1 MNYNKDDGNNGAN
14 EMHLADKRQRIIDG
28 AITVFSCKGF
38 YKAKIEEIA
47 AHAGV
52 GKGTV
57 YEYFSSKK
65 ELFQE
70 MFVYIEGKYE
80 EMLQQELS
88 LADTFYAKLQKMF
101 QVTVQFLNRHK
112 EMARILLAGYP
123 PVSQDIQRVLQEK
136 NQLKLQEI
144 SKILEEAIGRQEI
157 RPVDTSA
164 AAQVILGALFFVG
177 AQILLAWAENKKN
190 LDYDYNEQT
199 QEVIDILLKGFL
211 QP

>member
-1 MNYNKDDGNNGAN
+1 MNYNSDKGKNDDHD
-14 EMHLADKRQRIIDG
+14 MHLADKRQRIING
-28 AITVFSCKGF
+28 AITVFACKGF

-47 AHAGV
+47 AQAGV

-70 MFVYIEGKYE
+70 MFLYIEEKYE
-80 EMLQQELS
+80 EMFQQELS
-88 LADTFYAKLQKMF
+88 LVDTFYAKLQKMF
-101 QVTVQFLNRHK
+101 EVTIRFLERHK

-123 PVSQDIQRVLQEK
+123 PVSEDIQRVLLEK
-136 NQLKLQEI
+136 NQLKLEEI
-144 SKILEEAIGRQEI
+144 SKILEEAIGRQKI
-157 RPVDTSA
+157 RPVDTFA

-177 AQILLAWAENKKN
+177 GQILFAGTENKKKF
-190 LDYDYNEQT
+190 DYDEQA

-211 QP
+211 YP